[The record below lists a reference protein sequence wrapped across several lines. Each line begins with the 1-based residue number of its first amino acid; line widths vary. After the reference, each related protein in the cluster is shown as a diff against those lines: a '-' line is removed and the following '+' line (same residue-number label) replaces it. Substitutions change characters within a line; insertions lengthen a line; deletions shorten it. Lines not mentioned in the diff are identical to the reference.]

1 LKARKID
8 RSLLQGESFE
18 LFSAAVRSPA
28 TRDPYERKLLGVL
41 KRVNLSPDGLIQF
54 AKENPSAAEKKIRT
68 HRVVI
73 LTRLGEALKEEA
85 VRGTE
90 VAEQLLTD
98 SS

>member
-1 LKARKID
+1 MK
-8 RSLLQGESFE
+8 
-18 LFSAAVRSPA
+18 VVNA
-28 TRDPYERKLLGVL
+28 TYEIPGT
-41 KRVNLSPDGLIQF
+41 
-54 AKENPSAAEKKIRT
+54 EKKIHT